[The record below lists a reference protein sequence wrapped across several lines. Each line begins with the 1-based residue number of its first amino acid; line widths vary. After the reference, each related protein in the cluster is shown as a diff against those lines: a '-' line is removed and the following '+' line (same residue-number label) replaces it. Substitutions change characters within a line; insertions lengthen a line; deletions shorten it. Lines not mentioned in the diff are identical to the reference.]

1 MYDEDTIREIVS
13 FLTAIEEPRTAFG
26 LWLSLTGVL
35 AGSYFL
41 PPLLVVE

>member
-1 MYDEDTIREIVS
+1 MYDDELIRDIVS

-41 PPLLVVE
+41 PPLVVAE